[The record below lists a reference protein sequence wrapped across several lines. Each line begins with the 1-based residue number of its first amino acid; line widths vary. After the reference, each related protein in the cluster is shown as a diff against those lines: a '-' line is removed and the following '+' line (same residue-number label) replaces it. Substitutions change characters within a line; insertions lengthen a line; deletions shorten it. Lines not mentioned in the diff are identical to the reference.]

1 MTNIVLGTDP
11 FSHSGMVWLKDA
23 RGVIDDWLASQDGKY
38 RAFLGGGA
46 AVNTDLV
53 NVRCDVCF
61 SRKWRFI

>member
-1 MTNIVLGTDP
+1 MTNMVLDTDP

-23 RGVIDDWLASQDGKY
+23 RDIIDDWLASQGGKY

-53 NVRCDVCF
+53 NVRFDAWF
-61 SRKWRFI
+61 